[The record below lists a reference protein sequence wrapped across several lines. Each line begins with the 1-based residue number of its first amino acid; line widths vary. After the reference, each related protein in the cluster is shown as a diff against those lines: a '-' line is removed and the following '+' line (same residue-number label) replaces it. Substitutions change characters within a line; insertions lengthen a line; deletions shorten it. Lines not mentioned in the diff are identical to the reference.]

1 MIHYIMYNYLVE
13 FIGTLF
19 FVYVILA
26 TGNPL
31 AIGVAL
37 ALIMIVASK
46 SSGGHINPAV
56 SIAMASAGK
65 LNINELLPYI
75 IAQVLGGLTALQIYK
90 RFQM

>member
-1 MIHYIMYNYLVE
+1 MYNYLVE

-37 ALIMIVASK
+37 ALIIIVASK
-46 SSGGHINPAV
+46 SSGGHVNPAV